1 MCGVGHARI
10 AARDTKKTFCQL
22 VRIKPQGEFSQKV
35 AECLF
40 RITAG
45 SCVFRE
51 GAAWGEGLRTSCEK
65 SDRLW
70 LTGNGRYLTLIIR
83 TLCLLHN
90 CSKLTLACGFVLYSA
105 VG

>member
-1 MCGVGHARI
+1 MYGVGLGHARI

-51 GAAWGEGLRTSCEK
+51 GAAWGRGY
-65 SDRLW
+65 
-70 LTGNGRYLTLIIR
+70 GRHVRNLIAYGSR
-83 TLCLLHN
+83 GT
-90 CSKLTLACGFVLYSA
+90 
-105 VG
+105 VGT